1 MDMANRADRRRMMRE
16 QVGKNAA
23 LMMQYDKAQRR
34 ERLMQQGISPEDLKK
49 ADEDGFQRGY
59 KAAAIPTIQGCYAAV
74 GLALA
79 EEFGFDQEQCIR
91 AINAVDSRIV
101 TMISFEDMRL
111 EALDKLDIDIR
122 FEEGVDRIGIKR

>member
-1 MDMANRADRRRMMRE
+1 MSNRADRRRMMRE

-59 KAAAIPTIQGCYAAV
+59 KAAAIPTIQACYAAIC
-74 GLALA
+74 LALHD
-79 EEFGFDQEQCIR
+79 EFGFGQTRCLR
-91 AINAVDSRIV
+91 AVRAVDGRIV
-101 TMISFEDMRL
+101 TMITDEDVRS
-111 EALDKLDIDIR
+111 EALDRLGINIR
-122 FEEGVDRIGIKR
+122 FEEGVDRIGVKK